1 MRIDS
6 PPPRTAS
13 AGSTGRIERQT
24 FEDKQRAGAQP
35 AVGASGADQAILSP
49 LAQDILA
56 ARRALEA
63 TDEVRADKVAQMRQ
77 KIANGTFKVDAE
89 LVVDRILDGEL

>member
-6 PPPRTAS
+6 QPPRTPS

-24 FEDKQRAGAQP
+24 FEGKHTTGAQP
-35 AVGASGADQAILSP
+35 AVGATGGDQAILSP

-56 ARRALEA
+56 ARKALEA
-63 TDEVRADKVAQMRQ
+63 TDEIRADKVAQMRQ

-89 LVVDRILDGEL
+89 LVVARMLDGEL